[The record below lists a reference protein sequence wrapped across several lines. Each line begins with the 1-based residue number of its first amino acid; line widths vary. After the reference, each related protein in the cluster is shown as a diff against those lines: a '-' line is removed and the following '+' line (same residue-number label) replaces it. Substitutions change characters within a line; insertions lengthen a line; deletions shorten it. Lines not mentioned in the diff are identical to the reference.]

1 MAAETLHGD
10 ARDDATDE
18 AADDAADEETASSA
32 PFSQEVVFEMLSN
45 SRRRYV
51 VHYLLDADRET
62 ELRDLAR
69 AVAAWEND
77 KDPDDVTSQ
86 ERRRVYNA
94 LQQAHLP
101 KMDDAGLVAFDASR
115 GTVAAADDLAD
126 LRVYLEIVPGDEI
139 SWSQY
144 YLLLGGFF
152 GSVTLASLAGVY
164 PFSAIPGV
172 ALAGGMALVLVSS
185 AAAHVYHDRSMRL
198 GADERPPSAR
208 NSES

>member
-1 MAAETLHGD
+1 MAAETLARD
-10 ARDDATDE
+10 AHDDATTE
-18 AADDAADEETASSA
+18 ATDEEDPSEQ
-32 PFSQEVVFEMLSN
+32 FSQEVVFEMLSN

-51 VHYLLDADRET
+51 VHYLLDADREA

-77 KDPDDVTSQ
+77 KRPDDVTSQ

-115 GTVAAADDLAD
+115 GTVVAADDLAD
-126 LRVYLEIVPGDEI
+126 LQVYLEIVPGDEI

-144 YLLLGGFF
+144 YLLLGAFF

-164 PFSAIPGV
+164 PFSAVPGV
-172 ALAGGMALVLVSS
+172 ALASGMAALLVVS
-185 AAAHVYHDRSMRL
+185 AVAHVYHDRQMRL
-198 GADERPPSAR
+198 GADERPPSL
-208 NSES
+208 

>member
-1 MAAETLHGD
+1 MAAETLHRED
-10 ARDDATDE
+10 RDE
-18 AADDAADEETASSA
+18 ANEPTDGAA
-32 PFSQEVVFEMLSN
+32 FSQEVVFEMLSN

-51 VHYLLDADRET
+51 VHYLLDNDRDA

-77 KDPDDVTSQ
+77 KRPDEVTSQ

-115 GTVAAADDLAD
+115 GTVVAADGLAD

-144 YLLLGGFF
+144 YFLLGAFF
-152 GSVTLASLAGVY
+152 GSMTLASLVGVD
-164 PFSAIPGV
+164 PFGAVPGV
-172 ALAGGMALVLVSS
+172 ALAGAFALVLVAS
-185 AAAHVYHDRSMRL
+185 AAAHVYHDRKMRL
-198 GADERPPSAR
+198 GADERPPSA
-208 NSES
+208 